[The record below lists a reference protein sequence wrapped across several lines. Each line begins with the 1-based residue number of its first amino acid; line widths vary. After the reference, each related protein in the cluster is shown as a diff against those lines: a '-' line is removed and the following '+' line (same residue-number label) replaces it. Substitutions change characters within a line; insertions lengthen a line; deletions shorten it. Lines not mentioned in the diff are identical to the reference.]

1 LWIESVQRSFFNPT
15 WNTSAIKNKTNM
27 ILPIVAY
34 GNPSLRKISEDIKPD
49 YPGLEQLIA
58 DMFETMY
65 ASNGVG
71 LAAPQINRS
80 IRLFV
85 VDTKAYEKDYPEAA
99 DFKKVFINARI
110 LEKSGEKW
118 IFNEGCLSV
127 PEIREDIERE
137 TNVRIRYQDEHF
149 LMHEEEYGGVISR
162 VIQHEYDHLEGILFV
177 DKVSSLRKM
186 LLKRKLTEI
195 SKGIVDV
202 KYKMIFPLQ
211 KKNVRR

>member
-1 LWIESVQRSFFNPT
+1 
-15 WNTSAIKNKTNM
+15 M

-34 GNPSLRKISEDIKPD
+34 GNASLRKISEDIEPG

-71 LAAPQINRS
+71 LAAPQVNRS

-85 VDTKAYEKDYPEAA
+85 MDTKAYEKDYPEVK

-110 LEKSGEKW
+110 LEKRGPLW
-118 IFNEGCLSV
+118 TFNEGCLSV
-127 PEIREDIERE
+127 PEIREDIDRE
-137 TNVRIRYQDEHF
+137 THILMRYQDEKF
-149 LMHEEEYGGVISR
+149 NMYEEEFDGILSR
-162 VIQHEYDHLEGILFV
+162 VIQHEYDHLEGVLFV

-186 LLKRKLTEI
+186 LLKRKLTDI
-195 SKGIVDV
+195 SKGLIDPP
-202 KYKMIFPLQ
+202 YRMIYPLQ
-211 KKNVRR
+211 KKGGRK